1 MRWGWRG
8 RDQSKSQA
16 GPRLSGKRTGNSQHA
31 LLDWSKLDAS
41 INGLDIADEAAL
53 SDSLD

>member
-8 RDQSKSQA
+8 RGQSKSQA
-16 GPRLSGKRTGNSQHA
+16 GPRLSGKRTGNSPHA